1 MSFGIVQPATDQVT
15 QLCAG
20 GIKSNGLNM
29 QSFIG
34 CTKAKLKTGATGN
47 YIIAIF
53 VEIVFLSLRP
63 PRLDHTLY
71 KYYIIAYIMYFM

>member
-1 MSFGIVQPATDQVT
+1 
-15 QLCAG
+15 
-20 GIKSNGLNM
+20 M